1 MRKNILV
8 AGIAIII
15 LIAGALFYFKFR
27 KLDDFEPLIKAK
39 LQKIVHDASGG
50 LYKLDVEKI
59 NADVVNSRIILS
71 KVRIS
76 YDSVV
81 YKQMRDA
88 KDAPADVFDINLNSL
103 AIDGLTPADLVKKR
117 DIRLNILMIEQPSVH
132 VYHHE
137 LDYERPKRPT
147 NVSSLIEKEIGSFGL
162 NVLTLKN
169 VDFVY
174 HNEGSKI
181 QTSLSNLNVSLED
194 ILINKE
200 TESDTSRFLYAK
212 DATMALKNFTHK
224 TADSLYTFI
233 LDSITV
239 FAARNELRVQSAKVQ
254 PRISKANYAK
264 VMKARQDR
272 YDINMKNVVLEDIA
286 WWTLLAGD
294 GVYAG
299 NASITGGNLE
309 VYSDRT
315 IPIGK
320 SKRVRYPHQQLF
332 ESDMAIGIKEIKV
345 RDLDI
350 TFMERNPET
359 MQRGEIT
366 FVNTSASISNVTN
379 IPAWVAKNGML
390 KIDANTRFMNEG
402 RLKAGF
408 RFNLRQQKE
417 GVFSVYADLGP
428 MSGLTLNRATRPLA
442 AVEIKQAQISR
453 LRVDI
458 SGNYKDARGKVLLT
472 YHDLKVDVLKKASD
486 GTLKKRGLITFIANN
501 FKINERNPKKDQK
514 AQAVDAYYQR
524 PPEKSFFT
532 LIWKTILAGV
542 KESAGL

>member
-1 MRKNILV
+1 MRKNILF
-8 AGIAIII
+8 AGIAIAI
-15 LIAGALFYFKFR
+15 LIAGVLLYFKFR
-27 KLDDFEPLIKAK
+27 KLDDFEPQIKAK
-39 LQKIVHDASGG
+39 LQKVVNDASGG
-50 LYKLDVEKI
+50 LYKLEVEKI

-81 YKQMRDA
+81 YKQMREA
-88 KDAPADVFDINLNSL
+88 KDAPADVFDINLSSL
-103 AIDGLTPADLVKKR
+103 AIDGLTPADLIKKR

-132 VYHHE
+132 VYHHH
-137 LDYERPKRPT
+137 LDYERPKRET
-147 NVSSLIEKEIGSFGL
+147 SVSSLIEKEIGSFGL
-162 NVLTLKN
+162 NDLTLKD

-181 QTSLSNLNVSLED
+181 QTSLSNLNVSLRD
-194 ILINKE
+194 ILINRD

-212 DATMALKNFTHK
+212 DATLSLKNFTHK

-233 LDSITV
+233 MDSITV
-239 FAARNELRVQSAKVQ
+239 FAARNELRVQSVKVQ

-272 YDINMKNVVLEDIA
+272 YDVNVKNVVLEDIA

-294 GVYAG
+294 GIYAG
-299 NASITGGNLE
+299 NVSITGGNLE

-315 IPIGK
+315 IPVGK
-320 SKRVRYPHQQLF
+320 SKKVRYPHQQLS
-332 ESDMAIGIKEIKV
+332 ESDMAIGIKNIKV
-345 RDLDI
+345 KGLDVS
-350 TFMERNPET
+350 FMERNPET

-379 IPAWVAKNGML
+379 IPSWVSRNGML
-390 KIDANTRFMNEG
+390 RVDADTRFMNEG

-408 RFNLRQQKE
+408 RFNLKRQKE

-428 MSGLTLNRATRPLA
+428 MSGLTLNRATKPLA
-442 AVEIKQAQISR
+442 AVEIKQAKISR

-458 SGNYKDARGKVLLT
+458 NGNYKDGRGKVLLT
-472 YHDLKVDVLKKASD
+472 YQDLKVDVLKKADD

-501 FKINERNPKKDQK
+501 FKINERNPKKDEK

-524 PPEKSFFT
+524 PPDKSFFT
-532 LIWKTILAGV
+532 LIWKTILEGV
-542 KESAGL
+542 KESAGM

>member
-1 MRKNILV
+1 MTVLT
-8 AGIAIII
+8 
-15 LIAGALFYFKFR
+15 AGALFYFKFR

-39 LQKIVHDASGG
+39 LQKVVHDASGG

-81 YKQMRDA
+81 YKQMREA
-88 KDAPADVFDINLNSL
+88 KQAPADVFDISLSSL
-103 AIDGLTPADLVKKR
+103 AIDGLTPADLIKKR

-132 VYHHE
+132 VYHHH
-137 LDYERPKRPT
+137 LDYERPKKAT
-147 NVSSLIEKEIGSFGL
+147 SVSSLIEKEIGSFGL
-162 NVLTLKN
+162 NVLTLKD

-174 HNEGSKI
+174 HNGGSKI
-181 QTSLSNLNVSLED
+181 QTSLKKLNVSLKD
-194 ILINKE
+194 ILINQD
-200 TESDTSRFLYAK
+200 TEQDTSRFLYAK
-212 DATMALKNFTHK
+212 DATMSLKNFTHK

-239 FAARNELRVQSAKVQ
+239 FAARSELRVHSVKVQ

-272 YDINMKNVVLEDIA
+272 YDVNMKDVVLEDIA

-294 GVYAG
+294 GFYAG
-299 NASITGGNLE
+299 KASINGGSLE
-309 VYSDRT
+309 IYSDRT
-315 IPIGK
+315 IPLGK
-320 SKRVRYPHQQLF
+320 SKKVRYPHQQLF
-332 ESDMAIGIKEIKV
+332 ESDMAIGIKDVSVKN
-345 RDLDI
+345 LDI
-350 TFMERNPET
+350 TFMERSPET

-379 IPAWVAKNGML
+379 IPAWVARNGIL

-408 RFNLRQQKE
+408 RFNLRRQKE

-442 AVEIKQAQISR
+442 AVEIKKAQISK

-458 SGNYKDARGKVLLT
+458 NGNYKDARGKVLLT
-472 YHDLKVDVLKKASD
+472 YHDLKVDVLKKGND

-501 FKINERNPKKDQK
+501 FKINEQSPKKGEK
-514 AQAVDAYYQR
+514 AQAIDAYYQR
-524 PPEKSFFT
+524 PPDKSFFT

>member
-8 AGIAIII
+8 AVIAIIV
-15 LIAGALFYFKFR
+15 LITGALFYFKFR

-39 LQKIVHDASGG
+39 LQKVVHEASGG

-71 KVRIS
+71 RVRIS
-76 YDSVV
+76 YDSVI
-81 YKQMRDA
+81 YKQMREA
-88 KDAPADVFDINLNSL
+88 RQAPADVFDINLNSL
-103 AIDGLTPADLVKKR
+103 AIDGITPADLIKKR

-132 VYHHE
+132 VYHHQ
-137 LDYERPKRPT
+137 LDYERPKNPT
-147 NVSSLIEKEIGSFGL
+147 SVSSLIEKEIGSFAL
-162 NVLTLKN
+162 KVLTLKD

-174 HNEGSKI
+174 HNGGSKI
-181 QTSLSNLNVSLED
+181 QTSLKKLNVSLKD
-194 ILINKE
+194 ILINQQ
-200 TESDTSRFLYAK
+200 TEQDTSRFLYAK
-212 DATMALKNFTHK
+212 DATMSLKNFTHK

-239 FAARNELRVQSAKVQ
+239 FAARNELRVQSVKVL

-272 YDINMKNVVLEDIA
+272 YDIHVKDVVMKDIA

-294 GVYAG
+294 GFYAG
-299 NASITGGNLE
+299 NASIKGGNLE

-315 IPIGK
+315 IPLGK
-320 SKRVRYPHQQLF
+320 SKKVRYPHQQLF
-332 ESDMAIGIKEIKV
+332 ESEMAIGIKDIRVK
-345 RDLDI
+345 DLDV

-359 MQRGEIT
+359 MQRGEII
-366 FVNTSASISNVTN
+366 FANTSASISNVTN
-379 IPAWVAKNGML
+379 IPAWVARNGML

-408 RFNLRQQKE
+408 RFNLERQKE

-428 MSGLTLNRATRPLA
+428 MSGLTLNRATKPLA
-442 AVEIKQAQISR
+442 AVEIKKAQISK

-458 SGNYKDARGKVLLT
+458 NGNYKDARGKVLLT
-472 YHDLKVDVLKKASD
+472 YHDLKVDVLKKAND

-501 FKINERNPKKDQK
+501 FKINEQNPKKDEK
-514 AQAVDAYYQR
+514 AQAIDAYYQR
-524 PPEKSFFT
+524 PPDKSFFT

-542 KESAGL
+542 KESAGM